1 MEKISAANGALAI
14 MMGAGAIA
22 DFEVV
27 ETDAEL
33 FVRVWSQQP
42 RDDARLRKEVAAIVP
57 VELDENHVLVM
68 E

>member
-1 MEKISAANGALAI
+1 MEKISTANGALAI

-27 ETDAEL
+27 ETGSEV
-33 FVRVWSQQP
+33 FVRVWPQRP
-42 RDDARLRKEVAAIVP
+42 YDDSRLRKQVAAILP
-57 VELDENHVLVM
+57 AELDENHVVVV

>member
-1 MEKISAANGALAI
+1 MEKISATNSALAI

-27 ETDAEL
+27 ESGSEM
-33 FVRVWSQQP
+33 FVRVWSHRP
-42 RDDARLRKEVAAIVP
+42 RDDARLRKQVAAIVP
-57 VELDENHVLVM
+57 VELDEDHVVVV